1 MYNTM
6 QRLRRRAKSEEQDQA
21 RSQLCALRWELK
33 SAYDVFN
40 ATSDPQLLEAC
51 ILEISAL
58 HARYS
63 SALKNFKS
71 LNGER

>member
-1 MYNTM
+1 MV
-6 QRLRRRAKSEEQDQA
+6 RLRRKHENREADSA
-21 RSQLCALRWELK
+21 RQQLCSLREDL
-33 SAYDVFN
+33 SCAYGAFN

-63 SALKNFKS
+63 CALKNLKS
-71 LNGER
+71 INGENKC